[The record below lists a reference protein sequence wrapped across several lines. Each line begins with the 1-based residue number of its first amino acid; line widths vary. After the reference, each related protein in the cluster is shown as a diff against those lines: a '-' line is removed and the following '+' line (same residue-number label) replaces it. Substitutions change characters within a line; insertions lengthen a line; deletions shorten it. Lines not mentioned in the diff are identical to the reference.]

1 MHKVL
6 AIETSCDET
15 SVSIVSNIGDTFR
28 IHSNIIASQI
38 QDHSKWGGVV
48 PELAARA
55 IGVIPRNRKTEVM
68 IEKKN
73 FISCNL

>member
-1 MHKVL
+1 
-6 AIETSCDET
+6 
-15 SVSIVSNIGDTFR
+15 
-28 IHSNIIASQI
+28 
-38 QDHSKWGGVV
+38 
-48 PELAARA
+48 LAARA

>member
-6 AIETSCDET
+6 AIETSCYET

-38 QDHSKWGGVV
+38 EDHSKWGGVV
-48 PELAARA
+48 PVSYTHLTLPT
-55 IGVIPRNRKTEVM
+55 IQPV
-68 IEKKN
+68 
-73 FISCNL
+73 